1 MTHAREM
8 FDACPGR
15 AAMDATLVECIES
28 CFADGRKRPVAG
40 AT

>member
-8 FDACPGR
+8 LDTHPGS
-15 AAMDATLVECIES
+15 AAMDATFVECIEA